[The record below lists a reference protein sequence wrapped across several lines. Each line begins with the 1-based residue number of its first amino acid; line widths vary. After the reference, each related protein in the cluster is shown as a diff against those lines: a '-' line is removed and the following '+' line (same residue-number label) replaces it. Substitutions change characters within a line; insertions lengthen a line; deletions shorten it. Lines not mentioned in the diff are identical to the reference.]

1 MRHRGR
7 NEAVTVNVR
16 SVLTPEVHQKQ
27 LKLTLGFVPTF
38 LAAVVI
44 LAAVA
49 AAAAADS
56 SASTADVLAAP
67 CAHLDA
73 LAVVN

>member
-1 MRHRGR
+1 
-7 NEAVTVNVR
+7 VNVR

-27 LKLTLGFVPTF
+27 LKLTLGFVPTL

-44 LAAVA
+44 LAAVAVA

-73 LAVVN
+73 SAVGN